1 MHEDIKRIL
10 DDSLPEHIT
19 LTEKQKSKI
28 FNKANQCFTHKK
40 RLIPIK
46 LKPFLSGIAII
57 LIASMLSFPTFE
69 NWIEHGA
76 YQQTTMKPVI
86 EVTIPGVEY
95 PSLIN
100 AIYVEETNEM
110 IYTDHQSIY
119 SYSLSEN
126 TKNVLVEN
134 KEKAQIF
141 DIAVNEKWLI
151 WEDISTSTMKILNRR
166 NHNLKEIPNIH
177 TSDLQ
182 LVEDKLTF
190 FSFGNDDQFAGY
202 KLMNLTNMD
211 ESAIH
216 QQTGDGASSKAS
228 FRENFVVIPES
239 FHSGDQSTIHFFLYD
254 MKKQV
259 KVDEF
264 MAPYEIV
271 NNVIFSNN
279 KIWALLYND
288 NEDSILAYFD
298 VNGGDKRMHKLN
310 VPKFDDYAV
319 YGDYLA
325 LSVPE
330 KDSNTVKLYKITGDK
345 VVALKTFNHIKER
358 LVKPRFTENGI
369 LVVNGEGKQLTM
381 YLQDVNELEH

>member
-1 MHEDIKRIL
+1 MHEEIKRIL
-10 DDSLPEHIT
+10 DDSVPEHIT
-19 LTEKQKSKI
+19 LTERQKSKI
-28 FNKANQCFTHKK
+28 FNKANQHFTHKK
-40 RLIPIK
+40 RSIPIK
-46 LKPFLSGIAII
+46 LKPLLSGIAII
-57 LIASMLSFPTFE
+57 LIAGMLSVPSFE
-69 NWIEHGA
+69 NWIEQGA
-76 YQQTTMKPVI
+76 YQQTTTKPVI

-95 PSLIN
+95 PSLIS

-126 TKNVLVEN
+126 TKNVLVEH
-134 KEKAQIF
+134 KENAQIF

-151 WEDISTSTMKILNRR
+151 WEEISTSTLKILNRR
-166 NHNLKEIPNIH
+166 NNNLKEFPNIH

-182 LVEDKLTF
+182 LADDKLTF
-190 FSFGNDDQFAGY
+190 LSFGNDDHFAGY
-202 KLMNLTNMD
+202 KLINLTNME

-216 QQTGDGASSKAS
+216 QQTGDGVGSKAS
-228 FRENFVVIPES
+228 FRENFMVIPEK

-254 MKKQV
+254 MKKQE

-264 MAPYEIV
+264 MAPYEIA
-271 NNVIFSNN
+271 NNVIFSNK

-298 VNGGDKRMHKLN
+298 VGDKRMQKLN
-310 VPKFDDYAV
+310 VPKFEDYAV

-325 LSVPE
+325 LSVPK
-330 KDSNTVKLYKITGDK
+330 KDSNTVKLFKITGDK
-345 VVALKTFNHIKER
+345 VVALKTFDHIKER

-381 YLQDVNELEH
+381 YLQDVNELGH

>member
-10 DDSLPEHIT
+10 DDSVPEQVT
-19 LTEKQKSKI
+19 LTERKKSEI
-28 FNKANQCFTHKK
+28 FNEAIHRFTHKK
-40 RLIPIK
+40 RSISIK
-46 LKPFLSGIAII
+46 LKPLFSGIAII
-57 LIASMLSFPTFE
+57 IIAGMLSIPSFE
-69 NWIEHGA
+69 NWFEQGA
-76 YQQTTMKPVI
+76 YQQTTTKSVI

-100 AIYVEETNEM
+100 AIYVKETNEM

-126 TKNVLVEN
+126 TKNMLVEH
-134 KEKAQIF
+134 KENAQIF

-151 WEDISTSTMKILNRR
+151 WEEISTSTLKILNRL

-182 LVEDKLTF
+182 LVDDKLTF
-190 FSFGNDDQFAGY
+190 LSFGNDDHFAGY
-202 KLMNLTNMD
+202 KLINLTNME

-216 QQTGDGASSKAS
+216 QQTGDGAGSKAS
-228 FRENFVVIPES
+228 FRENFMVIPES
-239 FHSGDQSTIHFFLYD
+239 FNSGGQSTIHFFLYD

-259 KVDEF
+259 KIDEF
-264 MAPYEIV
+264 MAPYENA
-271 NNVIFSNN
+271 NNVTFSNN

-288 NEDSILAYFD
+288 NEESILAYFD
-298 VNGGDKRMHKLN
+298 VGDKRMQKLN
-310 VPKFDDYAV
+310 VPKFEDYAV
-319 YGDYLA
+319 YGDYVA
-325 LSVPE
+325 LSVPK

-345 VVALKTFNHIKER
+345 VVALKTFDHIKER
-358 LVKPRFTENGI
+358 LVKPRFTENGT

-381 YLQDVNELEH
+381 YLQDVNQLNH